1 MSSNEKVLFVA
12 VLAAG
17 AFGLWYWYKNGQ
29 LSSAFSDAA
38 SNGGSPS

>member
-17 AFGLWYWYKNGQ
+17 AFGLWYWYKNNQ
-29 LSSAFSDAA
+29 LGASYTAA
-38 SNGGSPS
+38 GAAGDSPS